1 MRWTCCS
8 QAYASGPGQ
17 EALYQGQGSMRTGR
31 VALVMGAFV
40 AVEAM
45 KVAAFEGVGRMEDR
59 GKELLEV

>member
-1 MRWTCCS
+1 
-8 QAYASGPGQ
+8 
-17 EALYQGQGSMRTGR
+17 MRTGR

-59 GKELLEV
+59 GKELVEV